1 MENQIPIFEGIIDS
15 VKEYILKN
23 DGKEWLV
30 TKTTSYHKFLSE
42 DYEHTYDFVALVFP
56 EKIWIEN
63 IEL

>member
-42 DYEHTYDFVALVFP
+42 DYEHTYDFVALV
-56 EKIWIEN
+56 
-63 IEL
+63 